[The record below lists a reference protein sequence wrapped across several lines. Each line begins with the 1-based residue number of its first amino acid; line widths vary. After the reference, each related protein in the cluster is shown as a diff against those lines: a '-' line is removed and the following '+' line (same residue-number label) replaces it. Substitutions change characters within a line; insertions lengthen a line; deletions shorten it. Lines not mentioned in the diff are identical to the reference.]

1 MGSAMFEE
9 KLSPK
14 SIAPEARRKRS
25 SKTQSKDD
33 ETAPTP
39 ATTTPGRKR
48 KSTKKG
54 SGAADKVHSPEEP
67 SRSCKVPD
75 EQEGKDRTTTARLA
89 REGHSECI
97 PEGPS
102 HAHEGSGP
110 ANECSPARPCEL

>member
-1 MGSAMFEE
+1 MGNSTLPTSSTAVSRYGQMTPPRSNSAASTDSAMFEE

-14 SIAPEARRKRS
+14 SI
-25 SKTQSKDD
+25 T
-33 ETAPTP
+33 
-39 ATTTPGRKR
+39 
-48 KSTKKG
+48 
-54 SGAADKVHSPEEP
+54 PEEP